1 LSAAAPVRPR
11 LRRALRRL
19 ALACASVALGLLL
32 LEGSLRFLLFSDS
45 ALAQRIGAPLRMASH
60 YASLYS
66 GRDFWKLEARFK
78 RALPPDPRRPAYDE
92 RFGWLKPEIDP
103 VTLRHADEA
112 RLGARRPVLLY
123 GDSFAACMTPA
134 DECWQALMERSDL
147 GAGHALLNY
156 GVVGYGLDQ
165 MYLLLRATL
174 DLYAERDPVVVI
186 GILVD
191 DDLDR
196 CYLALRDLPKPW
208 FTLDDGGELV
218 LHPPLARTP
227 LAHVALDPPGVTSY
241 VWRALVTQSGLV
253 KPWDV
258 PAWTGEG
265 DHVAVKQA
273 LATALFGALER
284 ELEARGIERFYLL
297 FHSRRSATAPRP
309 YLWQEPFLYA
319 ELERRALPFVSSKRA
334 LIEHVRRT
342 KTSLTDLFIQDETG
356 PNHYDAEG
364 NAVVFETLRAGLER
378 RFEPYAFL
386 EGVPGASSRVAPAV
400 REAAGAGSTDG

>member
-1 LSAAAPVRPR
+1 VRPR

-45 ALAQRIGAPLRMASH
+45 ALALRIGAPLRVASH
-60 YASLYS
+60 YASLHS

-78 RALPPDPRRPAYDE
+78 RAQPPDPRRPAYDE

-103 VTLRHADEA
+103 VTLRHADA
-112 RLGARRPVLLY
+112 AGLGERRPVLLY

-134 DECWQALMERSDL
+134 DACWQALLERSDL
-147 GAGHALLNY
+147 GARHALLNY

-208 FTLDDGGELV
+208 FTLDDGGALE

-227 LAHVALDPPGVTSY
+227 LEHVALDPPGVTSY

-258 PAWTGEG
+258 PAWIGEG

-273 LATALFGALER
+273 LAAALFGALEQ
-284 ELEARGIERFYLL
+284 ELETRGIERFYLL

-342 KTSLTDLFIQDETG
+342 GTSLTDLFIQDETG

-386 EGVPGASSRVAPAV
+386 EGVPGASMRVAPAV
-400 REAAGAGSTDG
+400 REAAGAGGTDG